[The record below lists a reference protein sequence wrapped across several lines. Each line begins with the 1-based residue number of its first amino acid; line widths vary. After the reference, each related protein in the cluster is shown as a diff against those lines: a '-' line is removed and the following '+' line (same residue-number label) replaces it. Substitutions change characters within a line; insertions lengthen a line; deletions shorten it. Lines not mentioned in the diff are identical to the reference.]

1 MNGGATERRSEM
13 MPLIATGLRM
23 RDIRQVAGMPLTGVS
38 VRGVAATLLVAGAL
52 LVASQPHAQ
61 AQVVAVVGGEPITQV
76 DIQQRTKLIQ
86 LSTQKTPSRQEV
98 LDELI
103 DDKLKV
109 QLSKRYIAEVPKREI
124 ESAYAGIAR
133 RAGMT
138 VAQFTKMTAASGI
151 SPEALKS
158 RIHADFVWSQIVR
171 GKFQGSLQVGEKDVE
186 VKLQASNKEGPA
198 GYEFKLRPVLFLVPK
213 GAAATVFEARKRDAE
228 ALRGRFTSCDEG
240 LRIAMTLPDVVVRET
255 IMRQLADLG
264 QAQRDVLNNTP
275 VGRLTP
281 PDVTQQGVEVFAVCS
296 KVPAV
301 GSDSPA
307 RRQVRDEM
315 FNERYQALSK
325 KFLKELRSQAL
336 IEYK

>member
-1 MNGGATERRSEM
+1 MSLTTASAR
-13 MPLIATGLRM
+13 GL
-23 RDIRQVAGMPLTGVS
+23 V
-38 VRGVAATLLVAGAL
+38 ATLLVAGAL
-52 LVASQPHAQ
+52 LLANQPGAQ
-61 AQVVAVVGGEPITQV
+61 AQVVAIVGGEPITQV
-76 DIQQRTKLIQ
+76 DIAQRTRLLQ
-86 LSTQKTPSRQEV
+86 LSTQKAPSRQEV

-109 QLSKRYIAEVPKREI
+109 QMSKRYIAEVPKREI
-124 ESAYAGIAR
+124 ENAYATIAR

-138 VAQFTKMTAASGI
+138 VAQFTKATAASGI

-158 RIHADFVWSQIVR
+158 RIYADYVWAQIVR

-186 VKLQASNKEGPA
+186 VKLQAAHKDEAA
-198 GYEFKLRPVLFLVPK
+198 GYDFKLRPVLFLVPK
-213 GAAATVFEARKRDAE
+213 GAAPTAYEARKRDAE
-228 ALRGRFTSCDEG
+228 ALRGRFANCDEG

-255 IMRQLADLG
+255 IARQSADLA
-264 QAQRDVLNNTP
+264 QAQRDVLNNTAI
-275 VGRLTP
+275 GHLTP
-281 PDVTQQGVEVFAVCS
+281 PDITPQGVEVFAVCS
-296 KVPAV
+296 KLPAV
-301 GSDSPA
+301 GSDTPA